1 MRLGAKLI
9 GLVAA
14 LGVLAACSSSPNL
27 SNNVP
32 GVPNDSPTG
41 FSQSQASANKSV
53 LASAVNQI
61 AVGLTG
67 NVGIAS
73 ANPMAAA
80 AALVEKD
87 YPTVAKHLRQLRLEA
102 GSIRVQ
108 GTISC
113 AQGGTVTFPDDAD
126 VVDNDSD
133 GIPVYAEIRYN
144 NCKEDG
150 VTANGL
156 LIGLQ
161 DKNDSDP
168 RSGFT
173 ILIDVTLTDGT
184 DTVRLAL
191 GIDYTPGASGAYNVR
206 YGYLIQENSD
216 KIAFGVNMNYTP
228 KVDGDSDPY
237 DAGFVDFQ
245 GRFVYKVGGEYYV
258 LNMLGEDLEYDSSCT
273 SSFLSGKA
281 TFQDNAGNR
290 LVIQYNGCNS
300 YTITYNGNPI

>member
-1 MRLGAKLI
+1 MKLGAKLI

-14 LGVLAACSSSPNL
+14 LGVLAACSSGPNL

-32 GVPNDSPTG
+32 GVPSDSPTG
-41 FSQSQASANKSV
+41 FSQSQASAKKSTLV
-53 LASAVNQI
+53 SAVNQI

-67 NVGIAS
+67 NIGGAS
-73 ANPMAAA
+73 ANPMEAA

-108 GTISC
+108 GTASC
-113 AQGGTVTFPDDAD
+113 AQGGTRTSTDVAD
-126 VVDNDSD
+126 IVDNDGD
-133 GIPVYAEIRYN
+133 GIPVYAEVRYN
-144 NCKEDG
+144 NCKEGG
-150 VTANGL
+150 VTANG

-168 RSGFT
+168 QSGFT
-173 ILIDVTLTDGT
+173 ILIDLTLTDGT
-184 DTVRLAL
+184 DTVRWAL
-191 GIDYTPGASGAYNVR
+191 GIDYSPGAGGTYNVR

-216 KIAFGVNMNYTP
+216 KVAFGVNMNYTP

-245 GRFVYKVGGEYYV
+245 GRFVYKVRGEYYV
-258 LNMLGEDLEYDSSCT
+258 LNMLGEDLEYDSRCT
-273 SSFLSGKA
+273 SSFVSGKA
-281 TFQDNAGNR
+281 TFQDNAGNK
-290 LVIQYNGCNS
+290 LVIQYTGCNS